1 LANSIPPVTT
11 RRVEIAPK
19 TMLWL
24 VVAVGACWL
33 LVKLAP
39 VVLTVVVAMFLVG
52 TLGPAVDWLEGRGW
66 RRSRAV
72 VSVFVA
78 LFLVAVLLGA
88 LTLPSLVEQ
97 ARNLAQHEPELR
109 NRIADWLAQA
119 RPTAKLAQTLR
130 HLQYGPLIDKAV
142 GPALSASARAAAFVA
157 YLLSAIFLAL
167 YIMIDRD
174 RLRGGL
180 YAVVPRGYHVRLS
193 RVLLHLET
201 IVGGYIRGQALT
213 SALMSLFTFGLLF
226 ACGVDNAMALAVFAG
241 LADVLPYIGCALA
254 VAPAAAAASSHG
266 VVTTLIVAAA
276 LLAYQEFE
284 SRVLIPRIYGRTL
297 RLPSSMVLVALL
309 AGGTLGGIIGALLA
323 LPVAA
328 AIRMF
333 VEQLHVDLP
342 GESVDYGPLRE
353 RDDLAEQEYAIR
365 AVGMPIQQAAAI
377 AVEISEDRS
386 ADDEP

>member
-1 LANSIPPVTT
+1 
-11 RRVEIAPK
+11 VE
-19 TMLWL
+19 
-24 VVAVGACWL
+24 
-33 LVKLAP
+33 
-39 VVLTVVVAMFLVG
+39 
-52 TLGPAVDWLEGRGW
+52 WLEGRGW

-78 LFLVAVLLGA
+78 LFVGTLLLAA
-88 LTLPSLVEQ
+88 LTLPPLVEQ
-97 ARNLAQHEPELR
+97 VRNFTEHEPEIR
-109 NRIADWLAQA
+109 NRLADTLARA
-119 RPTAKLAQTLR
+119 RPTAKFAETLR
-130 HLQYGPLIDKAV
+130 HFQYGTLINELA

-167 YIMIDRD
+167 YIMVDRD

-213 SALMSLFTFGLLF
+213 SALMTLFTFGLLF
-226 ACGVDNAMALAVFAG
+226 ACGVDNALALAVFAG

-254 VAPAAAAASSHG
+254 TAPAAAAASSQG
-266 VVTTLIVAAA
+266 LVTTLIVVAVI
-276 LLAYQEFE
+276 LAYQEFE
-284 SRVLIPRIYGRTL
+284 SRILIPRIYGRTL

-333 VEQLHVDLP
+333 VEQLHLDLP

-353 RDDLAEQEYAIR
+353 RDDLAEQRYAAR
-365 AVGMPIQQAAAI
+365 AAGMPIQQAAAI
-377 AVEISEDRS
+377 AVEISEDHP
-386 ADDEP
+386 DDEP